1 MILGVS
7 QHSPTT
13 ISADV
18 PSGGMQR
25 AAYTLMEL
33 LVVVTIIAILLALIV
48 PAIQAAREAARSTQ
62 CSSNLK
68 QMALAVHAYHSIH
81 SRFPAGSTV
90 SAYQGGVGNSWHV
103 YAVAF
108 LEEQVVA
115 DRILNHGERIAPPIP
130 VFFCPSDSEREG
142 LGNASLNALHKSNY
156 AGSGGAK
163 RGATTGLCGPMY
175 TDGVFYPL
183 SRTAAKTIT
192 DGLSYTLAIGER
204 TYDLRIWTDGAF
216 WLDDRGTTAFC
227 LETTKNVSRPV
238 NWPEAVKELNDRQF
252 GSRHPGGAWFAFAGG
267 NVHFIADDV
276 DFTLL
281 QDLATRDG
289 GEGVKSFE

>member
-1 MILGVS
+1 MNLRVS
-7 QHSPTT
+7 RHSPSRA
-13 ISADV
+13 SADE
-18 PSGGMQR
+18 PSGGGWR

-33 LVVVTIIAILLALIV
+33 LVVVTIIAILLGLIM

-81 SRFPAGSTV
+81 NRFPTGSTM
-90 SAYQGGVGNSWHV
+90 SASQGGVGNSWHV
-103 YAVAF
+103 YSVAH
-108 LEEQVVA
+108 LEEQAIA

-130 VFFCPSDSEREG
+130 VFFCPSDGGREG
-142 LGNASLNALHKSNY
+142 LGSAPWNALHKSNY

-163 RGATTGLCGPMY
+163 RGVMTGLCGPVY

-183 SRTAAKTIT
+183 SKTAAKTIT

-216 WLDDRGTTAFC
+216 WIDDRGSTAFC

-238 NWPEAVKELNDRQF
+238 NWPEAVPALNDRQF

-267 NVHFIADDV
+267 NVHFIADDI

-289 GEGVKSFE
+289 GEVVKWPD